1 MVAKKKRKGRAKAKS
16 RRASSRRIKCARGT
30 QKSEVVPLV
39 SAYARGISQMTS
51 RVPKALRSVLKKQ
64 LEVTWCDDAKTGE
77 NIVRKV
83 RVVKGRRLT
92 STRTHALS
100 RGEMKH
106 RLHGLGRGSG
116 LGSGLGQPFQPPPPP
131 PPPPPVAY

>member
-106 RLHGLGRGSG
+106 RLHGLGSG
-116 LGSGLGQPFQPPPPP
+116 LGRPFQPPPPP
-131 PPPPPVAY
+131 PLEY